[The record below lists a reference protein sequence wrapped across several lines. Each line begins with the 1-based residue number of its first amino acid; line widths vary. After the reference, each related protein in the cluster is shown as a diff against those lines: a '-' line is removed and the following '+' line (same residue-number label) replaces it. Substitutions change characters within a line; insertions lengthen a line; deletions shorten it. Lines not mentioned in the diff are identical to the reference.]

1 MSRVVFRRRLLP
13 PHLCSESMD
22 ENSLVSERSAM
33 FKVLVLKTTEVI
45 PYSSVFIELDCK
57 YWSAEQEKAL
67 REKMQE

>member
-1 MSRVVFRRRLLP
+1 
-13 PHLCSESMD
+13 MD